1 MLRFIRNIISYINY
15 LFLKI
20 IFGHKS
26 GVRTNSLIFMN
37 TGSMGDVMISSIL
50 MENESLFRNYE
61 NLYFICRSEYSDLFF
76 SYKGLFNLIFIN
88 IKRYR
93 FNIFYRIYFLN
104 KLHKINARRFYH
116 ITAERG
122 IINDEISLL
131 SGSHDVFT
139 TCSRHTYLGNFFG
152 KLNDKK
158 YTGILYPDVQNEY
171 EKHSLLIKEITGV
184 NEIEIYNRHFFSFDK
199 NIFYPEYITIA
210 PLSSDKRKQWSI
222 EKYKELADII
232 SQKYNVE
239 LIADKKNINNL
250 NYIKS
255 DNPNINFRITNLKE
269 LISLINYSS
278 LFIGNDSGPAHIAF
292 KLNKKSIIIIKEEH
306 YNNCFPFDLKNN
318 NVRYITE
325 NKNGNITVGD
335 ISEILKHLL

>member
-1 MLRFIRNIISYINY
+1 
-15 LFLKI
+15 
-20 IFGHKS
+20 
-26 GVRTNSLIFMN
+26 
-37 TGSMGDVMISSIL
+37 
-50 MENESLFRNYE
+50 
-61 NLYFICRSEYSDLFF
+61 
-76 SYKGLFNLIFIN
+76 
-88 IKRYR
+88 
-93 FNIFYRIYFLN
+93 
-104 KLHKINARRFYH
+104 
-116 ITAERG
+116 
-122 IINDEISLL
+122 
-131 SGSHDVFT
+131 VFT